1 MPLPYSV
8 TRGVVLRETVT
19 KETDKILTLLTEE
32 YGKTPV
38 IARGA
43 RRKNSPLAAAA
54 QPLAYSEWTLY
65 QRGNWRFAK
74 EGDAIEL
81 FPGLRNSLE
90 TLSLAFYFAE
100 LAEAAAVEDVPAQ
113 PLLRHLLNGL
123 YALSALSRPLPLVKA
138 AFELKFLCVAGFAPL
153 ADACAYCGAEN
164 PSEPMLDVVQGV
176 LRCRDCAPGNNAHSV
191 PLCPD
196 SLAALRRVVYGDE
209 KRLYSFRLAPDALK
223 RLSDA
228 SERFLFAQME
238 RRFRTLEFYKS
249 IVSPKGTSE

>member
-1 MPLPYSV
+1 MPVPYFV

-32 YGKTPV
+32 HGKTAV

-54 QPLAYSEWTLY
+54 QPLAYSEWTLFR
-65 QRGNWRFAK
+65 RGNWHFAK
-74 EGDAIEL
+74 DGNTIEL
-81 FPGLRNSLE
+81 FSGLRDNLE

-100 LAEAAAVEDVPAQ
+100 LAEAVAVEDAPAT

-123 YALSALSRPLPLVKA
+123 YALSALRRPLPLVKA
-138 AFELKFLCVAGFAPL
+138 AFELKFLCIAGFAPL
-153 ADACAYCGAEN
+153 ADACAVCGRPE
-164 PSEPMLDVVQGV
+164 PSQPVLDAVRGIV
-176 LRCRDCAPGNNAHSV
+176 RCRDCAPDGNANAA
-191 PLCPD
+191 PLCAD
-196 SLAALRRVVYGDE
+196 SLSALRHVVYGDE

-249 IVSPKGTSE
+249 LNPKGNP